1 MSHFRMLRKAEDDL
15 LDIWLY
21 IAEDNTQAADRVLRS
36 INEKCQLLSQNSKLG
51 PARPDIAPEMRYF
64 VVGSYLVLYRE
75 IAEGIEVVRVLH
87 GARNLNALF
96 DMDD

>member
-1 MSHFRMLRKAEDDL
+1 MSYFKMLRKAEDDL

-36 INEKCQLLSQNSKLG
+36 INEKCHLLSQNSKLG
-51 PARPDIAPEMRYF
+51 PARPDIAPGMRYF